1 MTALE
6 GQKVRG
12 PTYIFTFST
21 MSFMGGSACAA
32 GVNPLAQM
40 AKQQSVDRTH
50 QFEQMQGKQGPA
62 SLRGDNRQMSAADRQ
77 LLQGMEQY
85 QGSPGGFQYADMR
98 NELGKLGSQPGPGP
112 SAEWSKDFNSQFNA
126 APTNSQWAKE
136 FSPGQ
141 QNAQFSAGPS
151 HTTATAS
158 PRMGYMPSMMGGAMG
173 GMGMMRPMGMQPQM
187 QATQSRVVELDDH
200 KWEEQFK
207 NIESQST
214 KSTPQPEVT
223 AEESKA
229 QQEQEPEE
237 EVSVEDI
244 LEEKE
249 IGIEDGYEESWFR
262 DNDQVYPP
270 GWDDVWDRIKH
281 QVGDTMAEGGRTRAG
296 DFTSDF
302 DIYAGS
308 NPNFADYEFAQENQ
322 YEQEEDPFALGVALM
337 DQGAKLS
344 LAILCFE
351 AALKRDANHIEA
363 WSRLGSALAQNESEE
378 GAIRALEQCVKLDP
392 TNEQALMNLAVSY
405 TNEGY
410 ENAAYATMERWLAT
424 KYPDLVAQFD
434 KTANWDQVL
443 HSKVTEMFI
452 KAAQLSPDIA
462 SMDVDVQA
470 GLGVL
475 FYGNEE
481 YDKAIDCFRAAI
493 SARPNDPLL
502 WNRLGATLANSN
514 HSEEAIEAYYK
525 ALELR
530 PSFVRARYNVAVSC
544 INIGCYREAVEHL
557 LSALSLHETGTDS
570 AVNSKNLHETLRR
583 VFLAMDR
590 RDLLSKVGPGMDL
603 NAFRNE
609 FNF

>member
-1 MTALE
+1 
-6 GQKVRG
+6 
-12 PTYIFTFST
+12 
-21 MSFMGGSACAA
+21 MGGSACAA
-32 GVNPLAQM
+32 GANPLSQM
-40 AKQQSVDRTH
+40 AKQQSIDRTH

-77 LLQGMEQY
+77 LLQGMEQH
-85 QGSPGGFQYADMR
+85 QASPVSFQYADMR
-98 NELGKLGSQPGPGP
+98 NELGKMGPQPGP
-112 SAEWSKDFNSQFNA
+112 SADWSKDFNSQFA
-126 APTNSQWAKE
+126 TPRANSQWAAE

-141 QNAQFSAGPS
+141 QNAQFSASPAHATTSTGP
-151 HTTATAS
+151 
-158 PRMGYMPSMMGGAMG
+158 MGYMPTMMGGTMG

-187 QATQSRVVELDDH
+187 QATHSRVVELDDN

-207 NIESQST
+207 NIESQSA
-214 KSTPQPEVT
+214 KATPQPEVV
-223 AEESKA
+223 AENL
-229 QQEQEPEE
+229 QTGQEQEQAEGD
-237 EVSVEDI
+237 EVEVAD
-244 LEEKE
+244 LLDEKE
-249 IGIEDGYEESWFR
+249 IGIEDGYDDAWFR
-262 DNDQVYPP
+262 NTDQMYPP
-270 GWDDVWDRIKH
+270 GWDDVWDRIKD
-281 QVGDTMAEGGRTRAG
+281 QVGDTMAEGARTRAG

-308 NPNFADYEFAQENQ
+308 NPHFADYEFAEENQ
-322 YEQEEDPFALGVALM
+322 YRQEDDPFVMGVALM

-351 AALKRDANHIEA
+351 AALERDPNHVEA

-434 KTANWDQVL
+434 RTANWDQVL
-443 HSKVTEMFI
+443 HSKVTDMFI

-462 SMDVDVQA
+462 NMDVDVQA

-493 SARPNDPLL
+493 SARPDDPLL

-557 LSALSLHETGTDS
+557 LSALSLHETGTDKT

-603 NAFRNE
+603 EAFRSE